1 MSVKQLLVCSWVA
14 FFTSVNK
21 LFVCALSVRD
31 SGYMW
36 TYNSD
41 KCGYIYTNYRWRR
54 DLDWMVGFMVLNVT
68 FNNISVFIVAV
79 SIIGGENG
87 VPGEN
92 YRPVASHWQIYHIMR
107 SERNVFIQ
115 SVNWIYTKGV
125 IRSHKSKKVRQ
136 DKIQHK
142 KDKSTKNDLQN
153 NTLLSIYHYYDF
165 HLIKI
170 TKVKCQDYS
179 WPWPLTLGPL
189 SMSRLT
195 IIYVYPGSLT
205 SRGNGK

>member
-21 LFVCALSVRD
+21 FFVCALSVRD

-54 DLDWMVGFMVLNVT
+54 VYNSDKCGYIYTNYRWRRVCDLDWMVGFMVLNVT
-68 FNNISVFIVAV
+68 FNNISVFIIAV

-92 YRPVASHWQIYHIMR
+92 YRPVASHWQIYHIMLYR
-107 SERNVFIQ
+107 VHLAWTGIELSMLV
-115 SVNWIYTKGV
+115 V
-125 IRSHKSKKVRQ
+125 IATDCIGSCKS
-136 DKIQHK
+136 
-142 KDKSTKNDLQN
+142 N
-153 NTLLSIYHYYDF
+153 YH
-165 HLIKI
+165 KI
-170 TKVKCQDYS
+170 TTTTA
-179 WPWPLTLGPL
+179 PPL
-189 SMSRLT
+189 SLKIHARNIFIYIAFFSRVILYCSQ
-195 IIYVYPGSLT
+195 ILL
-205 SRGNGK
+205 